1 MLLPP
6 GITCASGHACLHVCC
21 CASLRGIAPVLTNP
35 IITNPRSKTV
45 GKKLKAIKRRG
56 VESLFQKI
64 GVSDGTL
71 DVEYEVRPASRSV
84 DRGAGSESMHAGSID

>member
-1 MLLPP
+1 MRQW
-6 GITCASGHACLHVCC
+6 ARV
-21 CASLRGIAPVLTNP
+21 CASLRGIAPVLTNL
-35 IITNPRSKTV
+35 IITNPGSKTV

-84 DRGAGSESMHAGSID
+84 DRGAASKRLVLGCRSSSWLGVIDRVC